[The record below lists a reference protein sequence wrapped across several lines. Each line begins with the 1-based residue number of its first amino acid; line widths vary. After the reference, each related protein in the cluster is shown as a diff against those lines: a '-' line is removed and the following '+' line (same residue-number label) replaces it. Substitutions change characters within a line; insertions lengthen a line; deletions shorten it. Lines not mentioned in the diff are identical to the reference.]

1 MNALHTDLLVVGAG
15 MSGLVAAATAAE
27 AGARVLL
34 VHAGLGSFVYGA
46 GSISEAPGGAA
57 QTFFQSLAEAAG
69 APYHEEAQLPTMLG
83 STQPMALVPDALW
96 GGRALPGSRVA
107 VVGVEGMSSF
117 DSRFVVERLGQGYV
131 ARDIALPQEDGVP
144 HSALN
149 IANRFDRDS
158 AFRRLMAERLR
169 QAAADCDQILLPACL
184 GQHSNHSDL
193 LIFAAEVGKP
203 IGEMTTL
210 PPSVAGLRLNNLL
223 MAHLRRLGVE
233 FVGGYPLAGLEI
245 ENGVCH
251 GVSVAVPGRARNI
264 SARAVVLAT
273 GPHSH
278 DLLPGWS
285 GKADHLLRPLDGQ
298 GNVMLKG
305 LTLAG
310 ALLAAGNGHAVTSG
324 HAAALSALAQEE
336 SHAA

>member
-1 MNALHTDLLVVGAG
+1 M
-15 MSGLVAAATAAE
+15 
-27 AGARVLL
+27 
-34 VHAGLGSFVYGA
+34 
-46 GSISEAPGGAA
+46 
-57 QTFFQSLAEAAG
+57 
-69 APYHEEAQLPTMLG
+69 
-83 STQPMALVPDALW
+83 
-96 GGRALPGSRVA
+96 A

-117 DSRFVVERLGQGYV
+117 DSRFVVERLGRDYV

-149 IANRFDRDS
+149 IANRFDRDP

-193 LIFAAEVGKP
+193 VIFTAEVGKP

-223 MAHLRRLGVE
+223 TAHLRRLGVE

-245 ENGVCH
+245 ENGVCR
-251 GVSVAVPGRARNI
+251 GVSVAVPGRTRRI

-273 GPHSH
+273 GPHSQ

-298 GNVMLKG
+298 GHVMLKG

-310 ALLAAGNGHAVTSG
+310 ALLAAGNGHAVQSG
-324 HAAALSALAQEE
+324 HAAALAALAQEANY
-336 SHAA
+336 AA